1 MKLLQVRKLTFFAF
15 QYKKVEKI
23 ETIPL
28 TVTSVSHDSIFFPLP
43 SSQADTKASRSLQ
56 PRCTCGFILLVSK
69 SLCLHESWE
78 MVPKLKIKGICQW
91 KIPLNRQ
98 TQGGNKKKKKKVLI
112 QTSLLHN
119 QPQLSPLLSADMK
132 HYWVRAATSRESCSL
147 RKKKKKKK
155 KLHCMKTKCSLFCT

>member
-69 SLCLHESWE
+69 ILCLHESWE

-98 TQGGNKKKKKKVLI
+98 TQGGNKKKKKVLI